1 MRGGREEEEKG
12 EEAAARQEV
21 ECGGL
26 AQPAPS
32 RPRWRREKNICICVT
47 SPRVCVHR
55 LVRRLHSIN
64 QSTRRWRG
72 APPHACSDAYERGR
86 APGTSLGPTTVPL
99 CMVQNASRAEALTFP
114 NPHPHLIARRGAIV
128 SKKK

>member
-64 QSTRRWRG
+64 RYSPHVVGVGRRPMRAVTHTSAG
-72 APPHACSDAYERGR
+72 AHLGR
-86 APGTSLGPTTVPL
+86 L
-99 CMVQNASRAEALTFP
+99 
-114 NPHPHLIARRGAIV
+114 
-128 SKKK
+128 